1 MLNNASPSADAD
13 DIRLQSEVK
22 SEMSVIGTLEQI
34 PPEMYQQLQQYKYS
48 EGYEAILELYDLAK
62 ETSNPEEQE
71 IDLQEDNCTDKHV
84 KVLKSLDFD
93 AISMINSVQRLL
105 NSSQMSEMDLG
116 RRWDDMLLFLI
127 GEISPDEVLFIL
139 NDKTFDNVSIHLVNA
154 LVQGGE
160 NN

>member
-62 ETSNPEEQE
+62 ETSNPEE
-71 IDLQEDNCTDKHV
+71 
-84 KVLKSLDFD
+84 
-93 AISMINSVQRLL
+93 
-105 NSSQMSEMDLG
+105 
-116 RRWDDMLLFLI
+116 
-127 GEISPDEVLFIL
+127 
-139 NDKTFDNVSIHLVNA
+139 
-154 LVQGGE
+154 
-160 NN
+160 